1 MATREDELVP
11 IKEVMTFYR
20 AAYVSFL
27 EADRA
32 AAERDRCERAVAQ
45 EDTDSLDEDL
55 KHIALLDE
63 HEERFAMATIVF
75 SAMALEALINDYG
88 IQNSGRRYFKKHLD
102 RLPALTK
109 WLIFP
114 RLGRGSKSMRTGGQ
128 TFRGLTT
135 LFALRNGLYNAPQN

>member
-1 MATREDELVP
+1 
-11 IKEVMTFYR
+11 
-20 AAYVSFL
+20 
-27 EADRA
+27 
-32 AAERDRCERAVAQ
+32 
-45 EDTDSLDEDL
+45 
-55 KHIALLDE
+55 
-63 HEERFAMATIVF
+63 MATIVF

-135 LFALRNGLYNAPQN
+135 LFALRNGLMHLKASSKRKHLVSKKQAADAIKTVRKAVAELKRLDGRVSTRWLKTAEDACEA